1 MISVAYSWAGGFFTL
16 ANIPFL
22 PSLVQTHLNEEIVDS
37 PKNDGDDDGDGDD
50 DDDDKQKDKTT

>member
-1 MISVAYSWAGGFFTL
+1 MAYSWAGGFFTL